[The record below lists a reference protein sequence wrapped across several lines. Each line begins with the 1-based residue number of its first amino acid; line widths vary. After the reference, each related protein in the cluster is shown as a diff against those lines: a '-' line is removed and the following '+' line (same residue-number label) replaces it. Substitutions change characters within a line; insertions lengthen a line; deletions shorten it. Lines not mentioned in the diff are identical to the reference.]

1 MLVRFRSR
9 WQNRSKRSDAVVI
22 LLLVVSLLLIVV
34 VIIGYRFNLDWTG
47 LGPYI
52 SPPHSPSS
60 DFQRGKTLWDWL
72 QLLIIP
78 AVLAVGG
85 YLFNYT
91 TSRTEREIASDGQRE
106 EALQAYIDK
115 ISELLLHEKLR
126 ELEPEYEEVR
136 KIARVRT
143 LTLLPRLDKERKK
156 SILQFLYES
165 GLIEKDKQ
173 IIDLSG
179 ANLREANLRE
189 ADLSGAY
196 LRGAILRRAN
206 LFEAILR
213 EAYLREADL
222 SGANLRGAKLRGAT
236 LFVANLHEADLSGAI
251 LSGANLFEA
260 DLSGAILSGAIL
272 SGAFLSR
279 ANLSGADLRDAKLIK
294 AELRDADLRDAKL
307 IKAELHDADLRGA
320 DLRGAIVTPE
330 QLDEAWSLTGAVM
343 PDGLKL
349 P

>member
-1 MLVRFRSR
+1 MLARFRS
-9 WQNRSKRSDAVVI
+9 WWKNRSKRSDAVVI

-34 VIIGYRFNLDWTG
+34 VITGYRFNLDWTG

-91 TSRTEREIASDGQRE
+91 TSRTEHEIASDGQRE

-126 ELEPEYEEVR
+126 ELKPEYEEVR

-179 ANLREANLRE
+179 ADLREADLRE

-196 LRGAILRRAN
+196 LRGA
-206 LFEAILR
+206 
-213 EAYLREADL
+213 
-222 SGANLRGAKLRGAT
+222 NLRGAN
-236 LFVANLHEADLSGAI
+236 LFVANLHEADLSGAN
-251 LSGANLFEA
+251 LSGAILFEA
-260 DLSGAILSGAIL
+260 DLSGAFL

-279 ANLSGADLRDAKLIK
+279 ANLSGADLSDAKLIK

-307 IKAELHDADLRGA
+307 IKADLRDA

-343 PDGLKL
+343 PDGLKH